1 LEHCYSQKLLKN
13 KVAAEASSIIF
24 EGVTKRFPIDK
35 GNSVEALTDLHLSI
49 AKGELLAITGPS
61 GSGKTTAL
69 RLVAGLERPDSGK
82 VLINGLDTASVPP
95 HARGVSMVFQSHA
108 LYPHLSAREN
118 LAFGLEIQKLP
129 RTEISVRIGRVA
141 KILGVEKILGKRPDD
156 LSGGERQRIA
166 LGRAI
171 VSQPQILL
179 LDEPFSSLEPQ
190 LRAELRDEIR
200 KLRREFGLT
209 ILLVTHDQ
217 PDALAL
223 SDRIAVIRAGRLE
236 QVDLPEKIYRFP
248 GNQFVASFFGEMN
261 FLRGRVR
268 NGIWELSVE
277 GGIVVQIPLTAAEVR
292 NQFENKELLLGFRPE
307 AIRIVDEHSTP
318 CEKAC
323 LTIRV
328 EVISSEFAGSIHR
341 VRGRIGADSIGFNV
355 RNWRPKRFAQAE
367 LDWSEALLFDPETGM
382 RLEAATF

>member
-1 LEHCYSQKLLKN
+1 M
-13 KVAAEASSIIF
+13 AAEASSIIF
-24 EGVTKRFPIDK
+24 ENVTKRFPIGK
-35 GNSVEALTDLHLSI
+35 GNSVEALTDLHLSVG
-49 AKGELLAITGPS
+49 KGELMAITGPS

-69 RLVAGLERPDSGK
+69 RLVAGLETPDSGK
-82 VLINGLDTASVPP
+82 VLVDGLDMAPVPP

-129 RTEISVRIGRVA
+129 RAEIAGRIGRVA
-141 KILGVEKILGKRPDD
+141 KILGVEKILDKRPDD

-171 VSQPQILL
+171 VSQPRILL
-179 LDEPFSSLEPQ
+179 LDEPFSSLDPQ
-190 LRAELRDEIR
+190 LRTELRDEIR

-223 SDRIAVIRAGRLE
+223 SDRIAVIHAGRLE

-248 GNQFVASFFGEMN
+248 SNQFVASFFGEMN

-268 NGIWELSVE
+268 NGIWELPLE
-277 GGIVVQIPLTAAEVR
+277 GDQVIQIPIATVEVI
-292 NQFENKELLLGFRPE
+292 NLIENKDLALGFRPE
-307 AIRIVDEHSTP
+307 AIRIVDEHSNL
-318 CEKAC
+318 AGNVMV
-323 LTIRV
+323 TIRV

-341 VRGRIGADSIGFNV
+341 LRGKIGAETIGFNA
-355 RNWRPKRFAQAE
+355 RNWIPKQFVRVD
-367 LDWSEALLFDPETGM
+367 LDLSEALFFDSATGNS
-382 RLEAATF
+382 LKTINI